1 VKITKPLLFG
11 VLLLFCATCFG
22 QDIGLKG
29 KITNSSEVE
38 GIHILNTSSHFN
50 AITNETGHFSIRVRL
65 HDTLLISSVRYVVD
79 KLIISEEIFQNK
91 TVAITLNTMV
101 NELDE
106 VVLGPNLSGNLAT
119 DLKNI
124 KTEPSINFDD
134 VGIPG
139 FQGKPEEKI
148 VPVAVAFFPTN
159 INLEAAYKYLSGYY
173 KKLKIQ
179 RKWEKQN
186 NTVARIINH
195 YSPSFFEEA
204 YAIPK
209 NRLYD
214 FLLFCIETTEV
225 QDDFIKENYI
235 SVLSV
240 FEAKSAEYVVRLTK
254 EEQTDKKE

>member
-1 VKITKPLLFG
+1 MTKEWLFG
-11 VLLLFCATCFG
+11 VCLLFCAISIA
-22 QDIGLKG
+22 QQIDLKG

-50 AITNETGHFSIRVRL
+50 AVTNETGHFSIRAQL
-65 HDTLLISSVRYVVD
+65 HDTLLISSVRYVAD
-79 KLIISEEIFQNK
+79 KLVISEEIFQNK
-91 TVAITLNTMV
+91 TVVITLNTMV

-124 KTEPSINFDD
+124 KTEESINFDD

-148 VPVAVAFFPTN
+148 VPVVVAFFPTN
-159 INLEAAYKYLSGYY
+159 VNLEAVYKYLSGYY
-173 KKLKIQ
+173 KKLKVQ

-186 NTVARIINH
+186 MTAALMIQY

-204 YAIPK
+204 YSIPE

-214 FLLFCIETTEV
+214 FLLFCIETTEIQ
-225 QDDFIKENYI
+225 QDFLNENYAN
-235 SVLSV
+235 VLSA
-240 FEAKSAEYVVRLTK
+240 FKLKSAEYVDRLIK
-254 EEQTDKKE
+254 EEQTNKKE